1 MPYSCHSLTRCF
13 KGLRVCQDVL
23 CLCHT
28 FLTCRMKPAVVGLA
42 KVPELGP
49 KLLRSSSN
57 EVAGFILTVLH
68 SLTYLPLVLLPI
80 MQDAHLKLVVVLNTT
95 LCLCLMAG
103 NVLFHFLGI
112 VKVRWCRFTM
122 SAVTVPPGN
131 VSNSGTSQTVEGKTK
146 LSRSYVC

>member
-1 MPYSCHSLTRCF
+1 
-13 KGLRVCQDVL
+13 
-23 CLCHT
+23 
-28 FLTCRMKPAVVGLA
+28 MKPAVVDLA

-103 NVLFHFLGI
+103 SVLFHFLGI
-112 VKVRWCRFTM
+112 VKVRWLHQFLTLTLPAG
-122 SAVTVPPGN
+122 SLVTGVLTDVMFADHHVLLTHG
-131 VSNSGTSQTVEGKTK
+131 VSSCTAG
-146 LSRSYVC
+146 LS